1 MAATRAL
8 AGSPRT
14 PDRNSFFVRLRKQW
28 PNYLFVLPHLIIFA
42 VFLAWPIISS
52 LRISLYDWKIML
64 PPDQQKFIGLQN
76 FVALFTSDKVFNV
89 VLGVTTRFT
98 IMTMILNIS
107 FALMVAVALKQN
119 FFGRSFFRT
128 AFFAGS
134 VLSVS
139 AAAIIAGRVW
149 DPQRGILNY
158 FLVDVFDIP
167 RTLFDLERPQW
178 LGWKSTVLPTL
189 SITTVWWTFGFPM
202 LAFLTALLNIPE
214 SVYEAAK
221 IDGAGPVDT
230 FFRITIPLI
239 MPTMLFVVSTQF
251 IAHMQMFGQS
261 YALTGGGPGNESRTV
276 WIYMFDT
283 AWKFFRIGYGSA
295 MAVVLAAIMLVVT
308 RVFFFLFRGR
318 FEY

>member
-1 MAATRAL
+1 
-8 AGSPRT
+8 
-14 PDRNSFFVRLRKQW
+14 
-28 PNYLFVLPHLIIFA
+28 
-42 VFLAWPIISS
+42 
-52 LRISLYDWKIML
+52 ML
-64 PPDQQKFIGLQN
+64 PPDKQNFIGLQN
-76 FVALFTSDKVFNV
+76 FIALWKDNIWAKTLNV
-89 VLGVTTRFT
+89 TIRFT
-98 IMTMILNIS
+98 IMTMLLNIS
-107 FALMVAVALKQN
+107 FALMVSVALKQN

-158 FLVDVFDIP
+158 FLVDVFNLP
-167 RTLFDLERPQW
+167 RIQW
-178 LGWKSTVLPTL
+178 LGWPTTVLPTL

-214 SVYEAAK
+214 SIYEAAK
-221 IDGAGPVDT
+221 IDGAGPRET
-230 FFRITIPLI
+230 FFKITLPLI
-239 MPTMLFVVSTQF
+239 TPTMLFVVSSQF

-295 MAVVLAAIMLVVT
+295 MAVMLALIMLIGT
-308 RVFFFLFRGR
+308 RIFFFLFRSR